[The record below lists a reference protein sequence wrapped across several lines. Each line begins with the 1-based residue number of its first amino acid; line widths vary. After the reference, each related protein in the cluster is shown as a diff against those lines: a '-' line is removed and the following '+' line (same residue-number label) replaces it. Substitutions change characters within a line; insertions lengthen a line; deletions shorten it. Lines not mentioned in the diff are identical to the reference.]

1 MIERD
6 NSLGVTKRV
15 DFFNYIFDRGLKPMG
30 EYYSPTVMIFRREE
44 TPLEIYNSSKREQ
57 NIYNK
62 IEHHSLHREENF
74 STTHTDIHHNR
85 FYSDKK
91 IYQISHTQ
99 IEQSEHKKVLY
110 NTDYIRNRSA
120 QQSIKL
126 FFNSDR
132 VEKIKIHN
140 RDNSKVDTLIMGKRE
155 SRAVSKDTLLIY
167 QKESEIL
174 QTERIKEIEKRVLE
188 RVDEKINT
196 IEREKTIKSVS
207 KEERLQRKI
216 EEREFSDRIYTSVMR
231 RWDRELKRKGYL
243 YG

>member
-30 EYYSPTVMIFRREE
+30 EYYSPTVMIFKREE

-62 IEHHSLHREENF
+62 VEHKSLHREETF

-91 IYQISHTQ
+91 IYQISHTK
-99 IEQSEHKKVLY
+99 IEQSEQKKVLY
-110 NTDYIRNRSA
+110 NTDYIRNRST
-120 QQSIKL
+120 QQSIRL
-126 FFNSDR
+126 FFDSAR
-132 VEKIKIHN
+132 VERRDHN
-140 RDNSKVDTLIMGKRE
+140 RGNPKRE
-155 SRAVSKDTLLIY
+155 TLVMSETKSSNISKNTLLIY

-196 IEREKTIKSVS
+196 IERDRTIKSVS
-207 KEERLQRKI
+207 KEERSQRKI